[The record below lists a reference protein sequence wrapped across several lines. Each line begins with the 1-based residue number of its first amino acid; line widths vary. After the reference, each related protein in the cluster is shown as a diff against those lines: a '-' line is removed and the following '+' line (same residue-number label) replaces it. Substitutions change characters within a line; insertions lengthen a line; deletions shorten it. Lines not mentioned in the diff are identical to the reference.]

1 MGHADGNKRD
11 RRFAGTEIY
20 FVKKQENAR
29 VKKSKTY
36 GSYHRLWHD
45 ETVRKRLTA
54 PLIQLCREP
63 FIVKPKQVIRIR
75 SGYLLY
81 TEQILVGFIAG
92 IADCSR
98 KSELKDC

>member
-1 MGHADGNKRD
+1 M
-11 RRFAGTEIY
+11 
-20 FVKKQENAR
+20 
-29 VKKSKTY
+29 
-36 GSYHRLWHD
+36 
-45 ETVRKRLTA
+45 
-54 PLIQLCREP
+54 QLYREP
-63 FIVKPKQVIRIR
+63 FIVKPKHVIRIS